1 MSEGQMQIG
10 EVAARTALSLRT
22 IRYYE
27 EIDLVVPSGRT
38 KGGFRLYTD
47 ADVERLLLVKAVK
60 PLGLSLDETREM
72 LRLRDR
78 VLEAAEGPELEE
90 ARAALRAYLR
100 DAEERL
106 AALREDVRAAEDA
119 VRLLRRDL
127 KAPSARQVR

>member
-1 MSEGQMQIG
+1 MIEGQMQIG
-10 EVAARTALSLRT
+10 EVAERTALSLRT

-27 EIDLVVPSGRT
+27 EIGLVVPSGRT

-60 PLGLSLDETREM
+60 PLGLSLEETSEM
-72 LRLRDR
+72 LRHRDR
-78 VLEAAEGPELEE
+78 VLGAADGPELEE
-90 ARAALRAYLR
+90 ARGALRAHLR

-106 AALREDVRAAEDA
+106 AALRQDVRAAEDA

-127 KAPSARQVR
+127 RATPTREVR